1 METVIGYVSHI
12 VYRNS
17 DNGYTVFH
25 IEHDDGEVTC
35 VGSLNYINEGELL
48 EIQGEYVNHNVY
60 GKQLKISHYKVKEPE
75 DIVSIERYL
84 GSGAVKGV
92 GAALAGRIVKK
103 FKEDTFRIIEEEP
116 ERLAEIKGISERKA
130 QEIAS
135 QLEEKKDMRKAMI
148 YLQKYGI
155 STKLAAKIYQY
166 YGMKVYKVL
175 EENPYQLADNIEGIG
190 FKTADE
196 IASKIGIHTDSDYRI
211 RSGLFY
217 TL

>member
-1 METVIGYVSHI
+1 METVTGYVSHI

-116 ERLAEIKGISERKA
+116 ERLAEIKGIREKHRRLHLSLKKRK
-130 QEIAS
+130 IC
-135 QLEEKKDMRKAMI
+135 EK
-148 YLQKYGI
+148 
-155 STKLAAKIYQY
+155 
-166 YGMKVYKVL
+166 
-175 EENPYQLADNIEGIG
+175 P
-190 FKTADE
+190 
-196 IASKIGIHTDSDYRI
+196 
-211 RSGLFY
+211 
-217 TL
+217 

>member
-1 METVIGYVSHI
+1 METVTGYVSHI

-116 ERLAEIKGISERKA
+116 ERLAEIKESVRERHRRLHLSLKKRK
-130 QEIAS
+130 IC
-135 QLEEKKDMRKAMI
+135 EK
-148 YLQKYGI
+148 
-155 STKLAAKIYQY
+155 
-166 YGMKVYKVL
+166 
-175 EENPYQLADNIEGIG
+175 P
-190 FKTADE
+190 
-196 IASKIGIHTDSDYRI
+196 
-211 RSGLFY
+211 
-217 TL
+217 

>member
-1 METVIGYVSHI
+1 M
-12 VYRNS
+12 N
-17 DNGYTVFH
+17 
-25 IEHDDGEVTC
+25 
-35 VGSLNYINEGELL
+35 
-48 EIQGEYVNHNVY
+48 
-60 GKQLKISHYKVKEPE
+60 
-75 DIVSIERYL
+75 RYL

-175 EENPYQLADNIEGIG
+175 EENRISLQIILKESDLRLRMKLHPRLAYIQIQTIVYEVVY
-190 FKTADE
+190 F
-196 IASKIGIHTDSDYRI
+196 IHCNRQ
-211 RSGLFY
+211 
-217 TL
+217 

>member
-1 METVIGYVSHI
+1 METVTGYVSHI

-92 GAALAGRIVKK
+92 GAALAGRIVKSLK
-103 FKEDTFRIIEEEP
+103 RILSALLKKSRKDLRRSKELVREKHR
-116 ERLAEIKGISERKA
+116 RLHLSLKKRK
-130 QEIAS
+130 IC
-135 QLEEKKDMRKAMI
+135 EK
-148 YLQKYGI
+148 
-155 STKLAAKIYQY
+155 
-166 YGMKVYKVL
+166 
-175 EENPYQLADNIEGIG
+175 P
-190 FKTADE
+190 
-196 IASKIGIHTDSDYRI
+196 
-211 RSGLFY
+211 
-217 TL
+217 

>member
-1 METVIGYVSHI
+1 METVTGYVSHI

-116 ERLAEIKGISERKA
+116 ERLAEIKGSVREKHRRLHLSLKKRK
-130 QEIAS
+130 IC
-135 QLEEKKDMRKAMI
+135 EK
-148 YLQKYGI
+148 
-155 STKLAAKIYQY
+155 
-166 YGMKVYKVL
+166 
-175 EENPYQLADNIEGIG
+175 P
-190 FKTADE
+190 
-196 IASKIGIHTDSDYRI
+196 
-211 RSGLFY
+211 
-217 TL
+217 

>member
-1 METVIGYVSHI
+1 METVTGYVSHI

-103 FKEDTFRIIEEEP
+103 FKEDTFRIIKKSRKDLRRSKESVR
-116 ERLAEIKGISERKA
+116 ERHRRLHLSLKKRK
-130 QEIAS
+130 IC
-135 QLEEKKDMRKAMI
+135 EK
-148 YLQKYGI
+148 
-155 STKLAAKIYQY
+155 
-166 YGMKVYKVL
+166 
-175 EENPYQLADNIEGIG
+175 P
-190 FKTADE
+190 
-196 IASKIGIHTDSDYRI
+196 
-211 RSGLFY
+211 
-217 TL
+217 

>member
-1 METVIGYVSHI
+1 METVTGYVSHI

-84 GSGAVKGV
+84 GS
-92 GAALAGRIVKK
+92 
-103 FKEDTFRIIEEEP
+103 
-116 ERLAEIKGISERKA
+116 SERCGCGTGWPNR
-130 QEIAS
+130 
-135 QLEEKKDMRKAMI
+135 EK
-148 YLQKYGI
+148 
-155 STKLAAKIYQY
+155 
-166 YGMKVYKVL
+166 V
-175 EENPYQLADNIEGIG
+175 
-190 FKTADE
+190 
-196 IASKIGIHTDSDYRI
+196 
-211 RSGLFY
+211 
-217 TL
+217 

>member
-1 METVIGYVSHI
+1 MHKD
-12 VYRNS
+12 VYKRQ
-17 DNGYTVFH
+17 
-25 IEHDDGEVTC
+25 
-35 VGSLNYINEGELL
+35 SLNYINEGELL

-135 QLEEKKDMRKAMI
+135 QLEEKQDMRKAMI
-148 YLQKYGI
+148 YLQTYGI

-166 YGMKVYKVL
+166 YGMKVSKVL

-190 FKTADE
+190 FKTC
-196 IASKIGIHTDSDYRI
+196 
-211 RSGLFY
+211 LLY
-217 TL
+217 TSRCV

>member
-1 METVIGYVSHI
+1 M
-12 VYRNS
+12 
-17 DNGYTVFH
+17 
-25 IEHDDGEVTC
+25 
-35 VGSLNYINEGELL
+35 
-48 EIQGEYVNHNVY
+48 
-60 GKQLKISHYKVKEPE
+60 ISHYKVKEPE

-166 YGMKVYKVL
+166 YGMKVY
-175 EENPYQLADNIEGIG
+175 
-190 FKTADE
+190 
-196 IASKIGIHTDSDYRI
+196 
-211 RSGLFY
+211 
-217 TL
+217 

>member
-1 METVIGYVSHI
+1 METVTGYVSHI

-84 GSGAVKGV
+84 KRILS
-92 GAALAGRIVKK
+92 ALLKK
-103 FKEDTFRIIEEEP
+103 SRKDLRRLKESVREKHR
-116 ERLAEIKGISERKA
+116 RLHLSLKKRK
-130 QEIAS
+130 IC
-135 QLEEKKDMRKAMI
+135 EK
-148 YLQKYGI
+148 L
-155 STKLAAKIYQY
+155 
-166 YGMKVYKVL
+166 
-175 EENPYQLADNIEGIG
+175 
-190 FKTADE
+190 
-196 IASKIGIHTDSDYRI
+196 
-211 RSGLFY
+211 
-217 TL
+217 

>member
-1 METVIGYVSHI
+1 METVTGYVSHI

-116 ERLAEIKGISERKA
+116 ERLAEIKGTVREKHRRLHLSLKKRK
-130 QEIAS
+130 IC
-135 QLEEKKDMRKAMI
+135 EK
-148 YLQKYGI
+148 
-155 STKLAAKIYQY
+155 
-166 YGMKVYKVL
+166 
-175 EENPYQLADNIEGIG
+175 P
-190 FKTADE
+190 
-196 IASKIGIHTDSDYRI
+196 
-211 RSGLFY
+211 
-217 TL
+217 

>member
-1 METVIGYVSHI
+1 METVTGYVSHI

-103 FKEDTFRIIEEEP
+103 FKEDTFRIIEESRKDLRRSKESVK
-116 ERLAEIKGISERKA
+116 EKHRRLHLSLKKKKIC
-130 QEIAS
+130 
-135 QLEEKKDMRKAMI
+135 EK
-148 YLQKYGI
+148 
-155 STKLAAKIYQY
+155 
-166 YGMKVYKVL
+166 
-175 EENPYQLADNIEGIG
+175 P
-190 FKTADE
+190 
-196 IASKIGIHTDSDYRI
+196 
-211 RSGLFY
+211 
-217 TL
+217 